1 MFSFRS
7 LATVLILVTQAKVSA
22 DTESA
27 VHCSDIESETVLDF
41 KNATVASSNVEEK
54 GGELRFQNVGNYR
67 EGDAITPIDLV
78 VKKAP
83 GTKYK
88 PKNLA
93 NNKLNGYYGMIN
105 VDSDNGEGTFDFCFV
120 NPENKEKVFLDAFFF
135 SFYDMDGAKDDKGL
149 ESISLKSDA
158 FTDFFLSDETE
169 IIHSESNGFMKFD
182 ATKKGSGDD
191 NPEDPNKL
199 SPLQQNRG
207 VVFQMK
213 RTDCFR
219 VKMSVTCPGK
229 KCRNSGGRNFL
240 FAGRANQLVPKCAPK
255 PSSSPSSSPTS
266 SPTGGPTSSPTS
278 SPTGGPTSSPTLS
291 PTKGPTS
298 VPTSSPTDGPTSSP
312 TTQPTALGYNSGGAK
327 TMASST
333 LRPTGQQTTNSPSA
347 AERTRY
353 MGANG
358 DPHFKTWSGERY
370 DFHGIC
376 DLILLSNPNFNDN
389 LGMDIYIRSKKTKQ
403 WSYISTAVIRIGVD
417 TFEVSGRKDGDTY
430 WVNGIEGD
438 VEGDDTLW
446 DERTNI
452 AGYPIKY
459 QRVHSIQREY
469 VINLGESNEKI
480 IFKTWKDF
488 VRVDVVNPRDE
499 DFTGSM
505 GLIGSYPDGTI
516 VGRFNPLSSMKDR
529 NAFGQEWQVLSS
541 DPKLFHS
548 VEGPQYPARCVL
560 PTKSSLRRRLSK
572 SEISREDAEVSCSSI
587 TDDEERDLCI
597 FDVMAT
603 NDKVTAEAY

>member
-1 MFSFRS
+1 MPTAQPTALGSVFPTAISTPTRTPS
-7 LATVLILVTQAKVSA
+7 KY
-22 DTESA
+22 
-27 VHCSDIESETVLDF
+27 
-41 KNATVASSNVEEK
+41 N
-54 GGELRFQNVGNYR
+54 GG
-67 EGDAITPIDLV
+67 
-78 VKKAP
+78 
-83 GTKYK
+83 
-88 PKNLA
+88 
-93 NNKLNGYYGMIN
+93 
-105 VDSDNGEGTFDFCFV
+105 
-120 NPENKEKVFLDAFFF
+120 
-135 SFYDMDGAKDDKGL
+135 GAKSMPP
-149 ESISLKSDA
+149 SI
-158 FTDFFLSDETE
+158 
-169 IIHSESNGFMKFD
+169 
-182 ATKKGSGDD
+182 
-191 NPEDPNKL
+191 
-199 SPLQQNRG
+199 LQP
-207 VVFQMK
+207 
-213 RTDCFR
+213 T
-219 VKMSVTCPGK
+219 
-229 KCRNSGGRNFL
+229 
-240 FAGRANQLVPKCAPK
+240 
-255 PSSSPSSSPTS
+255 SSPTSGPTSLPTS
-266 SPTGGPTSSPTS
+266 SPTGGPTST
-278 SPTGGPTSSPTLS
+278 
-291 PTKGPTS
+291 
-298 VPTSSPTDGPTSSP
+298 
-312 TTQPTALGYNSGGAK
+312 PTAQPA
-327 TMASST
+327 
-333 LRPTGQQTTNSPSA
+333 
-347 AERTRY
+347 RY
-353 MGANG
+353 QGANG

-376 DLILLSNPNFNDN
+376 DLMLLSNPKFNDN

-403 WSYISTAVIRIGVD
+403 WSFISTAVIRIGVE
-417 TFEVSGRKDGDTY
+417 TFEVSGRKDGDAY

-438 VEGDDTLW
+438 VEGDDILW